1 MHIRDHSPAYKGIF
15 SLCVYRRGRLIERFE
30 DRNLIVDAGRA
41 IQAQLLGGDVDG
53 RSIASIAFGTNG
65 TPAAPENA
73 AIANAFVKAITG
85 HSYPSPSTVAFDFAL
100 GADEAN
106 GLEIVEF
113 GLLTGNGTL
122 YARKVRQGAIT
133 KEPDLT
139 LTGTWQIL
147 F

>member
-1 MHIRDHSPAYKGIF
+1 MHLHDKPPAYKGIF
-15 SLCVYRRGRLIERFE
+15 TLSVYRRDKLIEQYV

-53 RSIASIAFGTNG
+53 SPIASVAFGTNG
-65 TPAAPENA
+65 APAAPA
-73 AIANAFVKAITG
+73 DAGITARYIKAIDG
-85 HSYPSPSTVAFDFAL
+85 HDYPSPTTVAFHFSL
-100 GADEAN
+100 GAEEAN

-113 GLLTGNGTL
+113 GLITGNDTL

-133 KEPDLT
+133 KEQDLT